1 MKGFAWLCLAVVLMP
16 LIAMGQTHADADVGE
31 SRRWAND
38 TLLLLNATAV
48 TATDTVTITATATVR
63 DTIPVKRKKKP
74 FYKKIGHALHLL
86 INEFNAIDSNYV
98 EPQKYKFTAMMQGTY
113 SFESYKLSA
122 KSGQSI
128 RFAPKAQVR
137 VGPYFGWKLIF
148 LGYTI
153 GFSQIHIDSKK
164 QIDLS
169 LYTSAIGID
178 IFYRRTGYD
187 YKIRSV
193 DLGEGIDTQRLNG
206 ISFDGLK
213 VGMTGFNLY
222 YITNHRKF
230 SYPAAFSQSTCQLI
244 SCGSPIFGI
253 GYTVH
258 TLDLD
263 YDKLQSVIAS
273 HVQESDYQLDEGLK
287 FSQVKY
293 RDFAISGGY
302 AYNYVFTKNIMVAG
316 SLSLA
321 VGYKHAT
328 GDRENFQSI
337 LRDFSFSN
345 LNVDLVGRFGLVWNT
360 SKWYAGASAIVHSYN
375 YNKSQFS
382 TSNYF
387 GCVNLYFGVN
397 FGKKRNK

>member
-1 MKGFAWLCLAVVLMP
+1 MKGFVLLLLAVVIMP
-16 LIAMGQTHADADVGE
+16 LVALGQTPT
-31 SRRWAND
+31 D
-38 TLLLLNATAV
+38 TLVDGRHLWAG
-48 TATDTVTITATATVR
+48 DTLILSR
-63 DTIPVKRKKKP
+63 DTIAAIREAADLPGDTVVVKRKKKP
-74 FYKKIGHALHLL
+74 FYKKIGHALHL
-86 INEFNAIDSNYV
+86 IIDEFNAIDSSYV
-98 EPQKYKFTAMMQGTY
+98 EPQKYKFTAMVQGTY
-113 SFESYKLSA
+113 SFESYQLTA

-178 IFYRRTGYD
+178 IFYRRTGHD
-187 YKIRSV
+187 YNIRSV
-193 DLGEGIDTQRLNG
+193 DLGEGVDTRQLNG

-213 VGMTGFNLY
+213 VGMTGFNIY

-230 SYPAAFSQSTCQLI
+230 SYPAAFSQSTCQLR

-258 TLDLD
+258 TMDLD
-263 YDKLQSVIAS
+263 YDKLQSVVAS
-273 HVQESDYQLDEGLK
+273 HVPETDYQLDEGLK
-287 FSQVKY
+287 FSKVKY
-293 RDFAISGGY
+293 KDFSISGGY
-302 AYNYVFTKNIMVAG
+302 AYNYVFTKNIMVAA

-328 GDRENFQSI
+328 GDRENFKSI

-345 LNVDLVGRFGLVWNT
+345 LNLDLVGRFGLIWNT
-360 SKWYAGASAIVHSYN
+360 SKWYAGSSAIIHSYN
-375 YNKSQFS
+375 YKKSQFS

-387 GCVNLYFGVN
+387 GCVNIYFGVN
-397 FGKKRNK
+397 FGKKRHL